1 MTDPRWH
8 EPAFRLKRCLDGL
21 ARESGDGYF
30 VNAGDDTD
38 QEAVRCMDEFSTNSC
53 ELCDSPLAG
62 SRSCAVRI
70 HPKEEN
76 LYYAVCEDCVYVIEY
91 GQLDDDSMAEIED
104 EDAQD
109 RR

>member
-30 VNAGDDTD
+30 VNNNG
-38 QEAVRCMDEFSTNSC
+38 CIDEFSTNSC

-104 EDAQD
+104 EDSQD